1 MRGITKVVQTDLYL
15 DSLDELRGTP
25 YYEQLCGSIQT
36 CITNKIGDVGHVG
49 NNDRPFSAQKELR
62 GIWHCH
68 LVKSPL
74 KILFYTVSGDVLTL
88 CKVGDHD
95 DYGWKGKNSGAA
107 ERLVHRI
114 ANAVARGN
122 VPYADW
128 EGFRWRRPSA
138 VIGHRDVALMSR
150 QALDRID
157 GSLVSEFESLAIL
170 TRRHGGDP
178 SKVSVDAAIA
188 WMTEIEDARQWL
200 GDIME
205 SRLVLEKAFRNGR
218 DAVFAMSEPTRD
230 QIGQIVRRMR

>member
-15 DSLDELRGTP
+15 DTLGDLRGTP
-25 YYEQLCGSIQT
+25 YYEQLCSSIQT
-36 CITNKIGDVGHVG
+36 CITNKINDGGHVG

-107 ERLVHRI
+107 DRLVHRI

-122 VPYADW
+122 VAYADW
-128 EGFRWRRPSA
+128 EGFRWQRPSDI
-138 VIGHRDVALMSR
+138 IGHRDIALMSR
-150 QALDRID
+150 QAIDRID
-157 GSLVSEFESLAIL
+157 ASLVREFDGLTILA
-170 TRRHGGDP
+170 RRHGGDA
-178 SKVSVDAAIA
+178 SKVSVDAAID
-188 WMTEIEDARQWL
+188 WMTEIENARQWL

-218 DAVFAMSEPTRD
+218 DAAFAMSEPPRE
-230 QIGQIVRRMR
+230 QISQIARRMR